1 MNYYEKLGI
10 KPDADEEEIRKAHRR
25 LVKLMHPDQHRDQGL
40 KQLAETQMRRLNS
53 IVATLLNPE
62 DREEY
67 DEQLR
72 GGEAA
77 HAAANQRTWHAIP
90 WWIASTLG
98 TIVLTVGAMWFWKDR
113 MGSSISYH
121 PPVVIENLETTPNK
135 DTSVVPVPMQ
145 PHDAPSPEQAVVKPV
160 PPPLSTP
167 SPQVSASLPTKEVAP
182 PVRNPISPAR
192 PTETKKPAK
201 VETAQIPRAIPT
213 PPKIDGRKKPGDIPM
228 VSHVDIPKLQGDLAP
243 APGTSVLPPNGDNLD
258 VVFDNGRVPGPN
270 SVGGILNHD
279 PLEGEWVY
287 APTEPEKPR
296 PGLYPPE
303 FIKLKLIKQPDGMHG
318 EYNARYNVDSRQ
330 TISPEVSFV
339 LKSVDKNS
347 RKYTW
352 TAADGRHGTFE
363 IRFLESDTM
372 RLEWRTTGGRTGLA
386 LNSGM
391 ATLVRKN

>member
-1 MNYYEKLGI
+1 
-10 KPDADEEEIRKAHRR
+10 
-25 LVKLMHPDQHRDQGL
+25 
-40 KQLAETQMRRLNS
+40 MRRLNS

-62 DREEY
+62 EREEY
-67 DEQLR
+67 DDQLR

-77 HAAANQRTWHAIP
+77 QAAANQRTWHAIP
-90 WWIASTLG
+90 WWIASTLA

-121 PPVVIENLETTPNK
+121 PPVVIENLETSPNK
-135 DTSVVPVPMQ
+135 DSTVVPVPME
-145 PHDAPSPEQAVVKPV
+145 PHDAPAHGQPESPVASTKSKEPFPVTPTPVKPV
-160 PPPLSTP
+160 PPAVSNPA
-167 SPQVSASLPTKEVAP
+167 PQVSASLPVKKFVPQGKASLS
-182 PVRNPISPAR
+182 PVVPAETRKPAR
-192 PTETKKPAK
+192 

-213 PPKIDGRKKPGDIPM
+213 PPATPKVDGRKKPVDIPL
-228 VSHVDIPKLQGDLAP
+228 VSHVDLPKQQGDLAP
-243 APGTSVLPPNGDNLD
+243 APGNSVVPPNGDNLD
-258 VVFDNGRVPGPN
+258 VVFDNGHVPVPN
-270 SVGGILNHD
+270 SARGILNTD

-287 APTEPEKPR
+287 APSEPEKPR

-318 EYNARYNVDSRQ
+318 EYSARYNVVDSRQ

-347 RKYTW
+347 RRYTW